1 MYGGLQESLLFMK
14 IDSLTAKGRGFT
26 HWGILAMKTSKDIME
41 SLEVSWDF
49 VRVESS
55 FSSEA
60 KISLRKRHTYMKIAF
75 GHHCA
80 CSWTESYSRCQEASK
95 PHDSYTEFPESRTPN
110 DVIIY
115 SLARVAA

>member
-1 MYGGLQESLLFMK
+1 MK

-26 HWGILAMKTSKDIME
+26 HWGILRMKTSKDVTE
-41 SLEVSWDF
+41 SLGVSWDV
-49 VRVESS
+49 VRVEFS
-55 FSSEA
+55 FSSEG
-60 KISLRKRHTYMKIAF
+60 KISLRKVHTYMKIAF

-80 CSWTESYSRCQEASK
+80 CSWTAEFYSRCQEASK
-95 PHDSYTEFPESRTPN
+95 HHDSCTEFPESRTSN